1 MNLRAT
7 LLVATCLSTAG
18 CSAAVGDWK
27 REVSDD
33 VRERSGAEVT
43 AVHSADDV
51 SAAEEK
57 LNALLCEPVTAERA
71 VQIALL
77 NNRSVQ
83 ALFAGL
89 GVARGELLR
98 AGAFSNPVL
107 DADIRFLDGGVQV
120 EAGLVQSVLD
130 LAFVPLRKRVAGEEF
145 EAEKAR
151 VTAAVVGL
159 AAEVRTGFVE
169 YVAALQAEEVRER
182 VSTTTALSADL
193 STRLH
198 RAGNVT
204 DLDHFAERAE
214 AEEARLELAA
224 ARERVVL
231 ARERMN
237 DLMGLWGKQV
247 GWRTAGRL
255 PEPNG
260 ELPSVADVERRAVE
274 ASLELRAGRHA
285 VEAAAQRA
293 GFASWAGVF
302 EDAELGGSYEREPDG
317 EHGVGPAFSVPIP
330 FFNWGGPERLAA
342 GSDFRRREHEFYAT
356 AVRVRAMA
364 RAAWARVQAS
374 ARRVEQLKLVVLPL
388 RTKVT
393 AETQKQYNAMLVGG
407 FDLFAA
413 KRREVEAGIGFVEAL
428 RDYWSARADL
438 DRVLAGVTGPGMWEA
453 RGGEHEPT
461 DEKRGER

>member
-1 MNLRAT
+1 MKLRAT
-7 LLVATCLSTAG
+7 VLIATCLSTAG
-18 CSAAVGDWK
+18 CTTIVGDW
-27 REVSDD
+27 RQEVTDQVGERSGGKVSAIRSSDD
-33 VRERSGAEVT
+33 VR
-43 AVHSADDV
+43 
-51 SAAEEK
+51 AAEAK
-57 LNALLCEPVTAERA
+57 VAALLCEPVTAERA
-71 VQIALL
+71 VQVALL

-98 AGAFSNPVL
+98 AGVFANPVL
-107 DADIRFLDGGVQV
+107 DADIRFLESGVQV
-120 EAGLVQSVLD
+120 EAGLVQSVLNIV
-130 LAFVPLRKRVAGEEF
+130 FVPLRKRVAEEEF

-159 AAEVRTGFVE
+159 AAEVRMGFVE
-169 YVAALQAEEVRER
+169 YLAALQAEEVRER
-182 VSTTTALSADL
+182 VSTTAALSADL

-224 ARERVVL
+224 SRERVVL

-237 DLMGLWGKQV
+237 DLMGLWGAQV

-255 PEPNG
+255 PEPSG

-274 ASLELRAGRHA
+274 ASLELRAGSHA
-285 VEAAAQRA
+285 VEAAARRA
-293 GFASWAGVF
+293 GFASWASVF
-302 EDAELGGSYEREPDG
+302 DDVHIGGSYERDPDG
-317 EHGVGPAFSVPIP
+317 EQGVGPAFSIPIP
-330 FFNWGGPERLAA
+330 FFNWGGPERFAA
-342 GSDFRRREHEFYAT
+342 ESEFRRREHELYAT

-364 RAAWARVQAS
+364 RAAWGQVQAS

-388 RTKVT
+388 RAKVT
-393 AETQKQYNAMLVGG
+393 GETQKQYNAMLVGG

-413 KRREVEAGIGFVEAL
+413 KRREIEAGIGYVEAL

-438 DRVLAGVTGPGMWEA
+438 DRILAGVTGSGMWAASGVGHESIDQ
-453 RGGEHEPT
+453 RKGE
-461 DEKRGER
+461 